1 MDLEARGI
9 SCDAHSAVDKKLLS
23 LPRPEREFGQKDSRD
38 GHTWGTRGFCQ
49 GQRVV
54 AGGRVQEGGCR
65 REGAGGMERA
75 AARSHLLTL
84 QGGQRDTHGEHPTP
98 SPPSLKGASQRRCLK
113 QLLSRKEDI

>member
-65 REGAGGMERA
+65 RDGEGCSTVSPSHFAGRA
-75 AARSHLLTL
+75 EGHARGAPNTIPTIP
-84 QGGQRDTHGEHPTP
+84 QGSIPGEMPETA
-98 SPPSLKGASQRRCLK
+98 LV
-113 QLLSRKEDI
+113 